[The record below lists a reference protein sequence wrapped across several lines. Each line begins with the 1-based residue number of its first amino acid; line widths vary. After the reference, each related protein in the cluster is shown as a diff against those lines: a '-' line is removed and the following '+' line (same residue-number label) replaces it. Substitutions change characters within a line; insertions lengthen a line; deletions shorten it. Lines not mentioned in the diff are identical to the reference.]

1 MNRNCLFLYII
12 RVINFNFQEIEKSR
26 YKQQCR
32 IRFNIITL
40 LCVVD
45 GLHLIIRFNIIT
57 LLCVECLHL
66 IIRFNIITL
75 LCVECLHLI
84 VRFNIITL
92 LHVVDGL
99 HLIIRFN
106 IITLLCGGWFT
117 PYNKV

>member
-75 LCVECLHLI
+75 FLIQTTVELSI
-84 VRFNIITL
+84 FVDIIKSGL
-92 LHVVDGL
+92 AENEILVDVAFDFL
-99 HLIIRFN
+99 YFFFKISVILQH
-106 IITLLCGGWFT
+106 
-117 PYNKV
+117 P